1 MIDLQS
7 QHKLGEQKRLHNTIY
22 DLIDKEMSSKDL
34 MECADISRS
43 TSYKKKRQKEL
54 RFFICF
60 VYAMFCTVIT

>member
-22 DLIDKEMSSKDL
+22 DLINKEMSSKDL

-43 TSYKKKRQKEL
+43 TSYKMKRQKEL
-54 RFFICF
+54 RFLFALYMRCF
-60 VYAMFCTVIT
+60 VL